1 MRPAEAHTDTSL
13 TASLRTQGNCR
24 TLATASPHI
33 ACSEEITITKA
44 LAERLHATGVAD
56 ELTDLTERQVLAG
69 IATVLLQ
76 DNEVVDEAFYGFA
89 DIDNKTPVR
98 GDTIHRI
105 FSNTKIIT
113 SIAMLMLYEE
123 GQYQLDDP
131 LVQYLPALD
140 HLKVLKAGATD
151 VTDTE
156 ALATPPTIRQAFT
169 HTTGFSYGTF
179 QESPVDRLFM
189 EAGVQDRTGTL
200 ADMIDKLAEIPL
212 ARQPG
217 TRWQYS
223 IATDILAR
231 LVEVMSGETFA
242 DFLSTRLF
250 QPLGMTDT
258 GFHIT
263 EDQVDRL
270 ATLYAPVNMMDESKG
285 LQPLSGMFSFD
296 PTVPPSFCS
305 GGGGLLSTISD
316 YTRFVQLLIGR
327 GEYQG
332 QKLLQPETL
341 DLMTEN
347 HLPEGLTVHLPGGM
361 MQDHT
366 FGLGVALKSSPSP
379 GEPDGAV
386 GEFHWAG
393 IAGTHSWINRH
404 YGIAGLAF
412 TQRMPGFFHAFNQTF
427 KRRAYEA
434 AS

>member
-1 MRPAEAHTDTSL
+1 M
-13 TASLRTQGNCR
+13 RTQGNCR
-24 TLATASPHI
+24 TLTTTRLHI
-33 ACSEEITITKA
+33 ACSEEITITKV

-56 ELTDLTERQVLAG
+56 ELTDLTKRELLAG

-76 DNEVVDEAFYGFA
+76 DNEVVDESFYGFS
-89 DIDNKTPVR
+89 DIESRTPVR
-98 GDTIHRI
+98 RDTIHRI

-113 SIAMLMLYEE
+113 SVAMLMLYED
-123 GQYQLDDP
+123 GKYQLDDP
-131 LVQYLPALD
+131 LVKYLPALD
-140 HLKVLKAGATD
+140 NLKVLKTGATD
-151 VTDTE
+151 VNDTE

-169 HTTGFSYGTF
+169 HTAGFSYGTF
-179 QESPVDRLFM
+179 QESLVDRLFM
-189 EAGVQDRTGTL
+189 ETGVQDRNGTL
-200 ADMIDKLAEIPL
+200 EEMIDKLAGIPL

-217 TRWQYS
+217 MRWQYS

-231 LVEVMSGETFA
+231 LVEVMSGDTFA

-258 GFHIT
+258 GFHIND
-263 EDQVDRL
+263 DQVDRL

-285 LQPLSGMFSFD
+285 LQPMSGMFSFD
-296 PTVPPSFCS
+296 PTTPPAFCS

-327 GEYQG
+327 GEFQG
-332 QKLLQPETL
+332 QRLLQQETI
-341 DLMTEN
+341 DLMTDN
-347 HLPEGLTVHLPGGM
+347 HLADGLTVHLPGGM
-361 MQDHT
+361 MQDHM

-393 IAGTHSWINRH
+393 IAGTHAWINRH

-434 AS
+434 IS